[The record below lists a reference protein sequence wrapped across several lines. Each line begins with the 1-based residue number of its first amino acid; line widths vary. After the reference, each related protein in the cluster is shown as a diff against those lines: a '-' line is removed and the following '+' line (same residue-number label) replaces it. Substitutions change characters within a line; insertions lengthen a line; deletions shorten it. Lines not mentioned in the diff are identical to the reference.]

1 MNRIAVGIDLG
12 TTYSCVAYVGR
23 DGRPQVLLNSEGERT
38 TPSVVWFDDD
48 RIVVGDEAKQE
59 ASMSPGEVCTF
70 IKREMGSENYRFS
83 CSKGSYRP
91 EQVSACILRKLVNDA
106 SDRLCQ

>member
-1 MNRIAVGIDLG
+1 MGIDLG

-70 IKREMGSENYRFS
+70 IKREMGFGELPLFLF
-83 CSKGSYRP
+83 KGFV
-91 EQVSACILRKLVNDA
+91 QAGAGLGLHSA
-106 SDRLCQ
+106 

>member
-1 MNRIAVGIDLG
+1 MGIDLG

-70 IKREMGSENYRFS
+70 IKREMGSENYRFPVQRVLTGRS
-83 CSKGSYRP
+83 RSRAAFC
-91 EQVSACILRKLVNDA
+91 VNW
-106 SDRLCQ
+106 

>member
-83 CSKGSYRP
+83 CSKGLTGRSRSRP
-91 EQVSACILRKLVNDA
+91 AFCVNW
-106 SDRLCQ
+106 